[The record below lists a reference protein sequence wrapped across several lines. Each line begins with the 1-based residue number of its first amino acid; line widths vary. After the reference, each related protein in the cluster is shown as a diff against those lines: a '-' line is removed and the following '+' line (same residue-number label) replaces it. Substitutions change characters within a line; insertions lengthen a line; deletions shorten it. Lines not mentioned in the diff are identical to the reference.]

1 MKLKQR
7 PLKEAE
13 MINLFFIYA
22 RDKNQKI
29 LFLHPAPNKK
39 DFMLEY
45 AFKNAVLATADE
57 AENIIKVVNKTF
69 ADRPGIEFKT
79 LPFYTVIGRK

>member
-7 PLKEAE
+7 ELKDEE
-13 MINLFFIYA
+13 KENLFFIYA
-22 RDKNQKI
+22 RGEKKQI
-29 LFLHPAPNKK
+29 LFLHPHPNGK
-39 DFMLEY
+39 DFKVELS
-45 AFKNAVLATADE
+45 FISAVLATADE

-79 LPFYTVIGRK
+79 LPFYTVVGRK